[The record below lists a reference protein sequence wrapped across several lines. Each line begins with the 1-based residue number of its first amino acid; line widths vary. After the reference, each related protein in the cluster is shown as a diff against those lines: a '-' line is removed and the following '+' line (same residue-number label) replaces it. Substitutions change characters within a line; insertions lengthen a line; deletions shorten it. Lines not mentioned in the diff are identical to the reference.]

1 MSLRTR
7 RGKMAKVLLIDDE
20 ESALKNMGDFFK
32 VKGYEVW
39 TALDGN
45 AGLEIVKTQLPD
57 VVVLDLHLKEGPTGT
72 QILRAIKLI
81 KPETK
86 VIIFTGFGDDDD
98 VQKNCT
104 ELGSDAF
111 LSKPASLKDMV
122 LLVEKMV
129 LK

>member
-1 MSLRTR
+1 MSKILF
-7 RGKMAKVLLIDDE
+7 IDDE
-20 ESALKNMGDFFK
+20 EAALQNMGDFFK

-45 AGLEIVKTQLPD
+45 LGLEIVKAQLPQ
-57 VVVLDLHLKEGPTGT
+57 VVILDLHLKEGPTGT

-81 KPETK
+81 KPEIK

-98 VQKNCT
+98 VQKNCK
-104 ELGSDAF
+104 ELGADAF

-122 LLVEKMV
+122 LLVEKMAG
-129 LK
+129 K